1 MKRRVLA
8 MLGGVLLLS
17 GVFMTAARAQET
29 AAPNPEIEKLKA
41 QMAAQQEQI
50 DQLRKAL
57 EEEKKVLNQIGQPKE
72 EPKKA
77 VEEAGQPKP
86 RSLGEVASTTPILPA
101 GDAAPVV
108 RPAVA
113 AALTPTLQA
122 PGEEPASPLQLR
134 IGTATITPIGF
145 IDFTSVFRSADGGSG
160 IGTSF
165 GSTPYN
171 NVSTG
176 LGKLTEERFS
186 AQNSRIG
193 ARVDALVH
201 GTKVLAY
208 WESDFLG
215 TQSTNAGVTS
225 NSNSFRMRLYFVDL
239 RKGQWEILGG
249 QSWSMMTPG
258 RVGISPLPADI
269 FYSQDMDTNY
279 QVGIP
284 WTRAPQFRAVYH
296 PSDIVT
302 VGFALET
309 AEQYGGGSSG
319 GGAIVLPSTLVTPF
333 TNTQIDLG
341 AATFTPPNLT
351 PDVQAKIA
359 FDPKV
364 DGKRMHIE
372 FGGLLS
378 EFKTY
383 NPTTSTSFTK
393 SGGAG
398 EANFNLELLKG
409 FHMLVNTFYS
419 DGGGRYLFG
428 QAPDLAIAASGA
440 PIPMHADATVDGFEY
455 YIKNT
460 TLFAYYGGDYIGK
473 TVLLDT
479 TNKDAFIGYGYPK
492 SANSQNRTIQEA
504 TFGFNQTFWKNP
516 TYGALSFI
524 FQYSYLL
531 RDPWYVA
538 AGSPDKTHNNMV
550 FLDLRYTLPGQA
562 PHY

>member
-1 MKRRVLA
+1 MKRRVFA
-8 MLGGVLLLS
+8 TLGGVLLLS
-17 GVFMTAARAQET
+17 GALLAPARAQET
-29 AAPNPEIEKLKA
+29 AAPNPEIERLKA
-41 QMAAQQEQI
+41 QLAAQQEQI
-50 DQLRKAL
+50 DQLRRTL
-57 EEEKKVLNQIGQPKE
+57 EEQMKVLDRAGQPKE
-72 EPKKA
+72 EQKKA
-77 VEEAGQPKP
+77 VDQASQPKP
-86 RSLGEVASTTPILPA
+86 PSLGQVASTVAMVPA
-101 GDAAPVV
+101 GEAEPVLH
-108 RPAVA
+108 PGLA
-113 AALTPTLQA
+113 AALA
-122 PGEEPASPLQLR
+122 PPQLDTEPPSPLQLH

-145 IDFTSVFRSADGGSG
+145 MDLTSVFRSADEGSG
-160 IGTSF
+160 IGSSF

-193 ARVDALVH
+193 ARIDALIH

-258 RVGISPLPADI
+258 RVGISPLPSDI

-296 PSDIVT
+296 PSDIVSI
-302 VGFALET
+302 GFALET

-319 GGAIVLPSTLVTPF
+319 GGSIVLPSTLATPF

-341 AATFTPPNLT
+341 AATFTPPNLV

-364 DGKRMHIE
+364 NGNLFHIE
-372 FGGLLS
+372 FGGVLS
-378 EFKTY
+378 AFKTY
-383 NPTTSTSFTK
+383 NPLTSTSFTK
-393 SGGAG
+393 EGGGG
-398 EANFNLELLKG
+398 EANFNLELIKG
-409 FHMLVNTFYS
+409 FHLIVNTFAS
-419 DGGGRYLFG
+419 DGAGRYLFG
-428 QAPDLAIAASGA
+428 QAPDLAITATGA
-440 PIPMHADATVDGFEY
+440 PSPIHAYSTVDGFEY
-455 YIKNT
+455 TTHNT

-473 TVLLDT
+473 DVIIDT
-479 TNKDAFIGYGYPK
+479 TNKDALVGYGYSK
-492 SANSQNRTIQEA
+492 SANNQNKTIQEA
-504 TFGFNQTFWKNP
+504 TFGFNQTFWKSPN
-516 TYGALSFI
+516 YGALSFI
-524 FQYSYLL
+524 FQYSYLF

-538 AGSPDKTHNNMV
+538 AGAPRDAHNNLV
-550 FLDLRYTLPGQA
+550 FVDLRYTLPGQA

>member
-8 MLGGVLLLS
+8 TLGGVLLLS
-17 GVFMTAARAQET
+17 GALMAPARAQET
-29 AAPNPEIEKLKA
+29 AAPNPEIERLKA
-41 QMAAQQEQI
+41 QLAAQQEQI
-50 DQLRKAL
+50 DQLRRTL
-57 EEEKKVLNQIGQPKE
+57 EEQMKVLDRASQPKE
-72 EPKKA
+72 EQKEVSDQA
-77 VEEAGQPKP
+77 SQPKP
-86 RSLGEVASTTPILPA
+86 PSLGQVASTTPIVPA
-101 GDAAPVV
+101 GDAQPVMH
-108 RPAVA
+108 PGVA
-113 AALTPTLQA
+113 AAVA
-122 PGEEPASPLQLR
+122 PPPQLDTEPASPLQLH
-134 IGTATITPIGF
+134 IGTATITPLGF
-145 IDFTSVFRSADGGSG
+145 MDLTSVFRSADEGSG
-160 IGTSF
+160 IGSSF

-193 ARVDALVH
+193 ARIDALIH

-258 RVGISPLPADI
+258 RVGISPLPSDI

-296 PSDIVT
+296 PSDIVSI
-302 VGFALET
+302 GFALET

-319 GGAIVLPSTLVTPF
+319 GGSIVLPSTLATPF

-341 AATFTPPNLT
+341 AATFTPPNLV

-364 DGKRMHIE
+364 NGNLFHIE
-372 FGGLLS
+372 FGGVLS
-378 EFKTY
+378 AFKTY
-383 NPTTSTSFTK
+383 NPLTSTSFTK
-393 SGGAG
+393 EGGGG
-398 EANFNLELLKG
+398 EANFNLELIKG
-409 FHMLVNTFYS
+409 FHLIVNTFAS
-419 DGGGRYLFG
+419 DGAGRYLFG
-428 QAPDLAIAASGA
+428 QAPDLAITATGA
-440 PIPMHADATVDGFEY
+440 PSPIHAYSTVDGFEY
-455 YIKNT
+455 TTHNT

-473 TVLLDT
+473 DVIIDT
-479 TNKDAFIGYGYPK
+479 TNKDALVGYGYSK
-492 SANSQNRTIQEA
+492 SANNQNKTIQEA
-504 TFGFNQTFWKNP
+504 TFGFNQTFWKSPN
-516 TYGALSFI
+516 YGALSFI
-524 FQYSYLL
+524 FQYSYLF

-538 AGSPDKTHNNMV
+538 AGAPRDAHNNLV
-550 FLDLRYTLPGQA
+550 FVDLRYTLPGQA